1 MKFEITCSCGDVTTL
16 DRAGLEYWAQNVGK
30 LRHYPAEGEITLT
43 VKVVVEE
50 ADFRAEGLI
59 Q

>member
-1 MKFEITCSCGDVTTL
+1 MKFEITCSCGDKMTV
-16 DRAGLEYWAQNVGK
+16 DRAGLEYWAENVGK
-30 LRHYPAEGEITLT
+30 LRHFSAEVEITLT